1 MPLFGTLK
9 SMPLPDLLQWLGNA
23 RRTGTLQ
30 VERHKISKSISF
42 KDGKVV
48 GCSSDD
54 PPERLG
60 QFLLSR
66 GRITEEQL
74 RESLVRQEARRQH
87 LGKILVEMNVLSPDE
102 LSAQLEAKAEET
114 IYSLFDWDDAVF
126 RFDSSL
132 HDEANSFPIGLR
144 VEDVLLRGLKRFDE
158 IQQIRSVFNDPG
170 IVLCRTEASPPEE
183 IFANRMARTLYEA
196 IDGDR
201 SVAQLLL
208 HVHGSEFVVT
218 KFLYELHR
226 NRLVRIAGVKRIV
239 PLSEQPTG
247 DAEQTTEAGFTTTAA
262 PLAEQP
268 ATPPAAAPNPAQTPE
283 PSSVFDPAAP
293 DQPPPVPSRVEGSK
307 SDESNAGENKDG
319 EREDEKS
326 GPDDAPHLGEKTIE
340 APLAVDS
347 EPTEDLLA
355 NWEPNV
361 DLPPKPESPQASDA
375 AGAEQAAQDPIASTE
390 LGAAAGDAPAAST
403 LGTEPKGVESLEKSG
418 AHRLVSQLEA
428 ARRRMSSGEFEE
440 ALNILDE
447 LYRQFP
453 GDESLRRMT
462 AEAEA
467 AFAEKAYRH
476 FLPPTKVP
484 TLTRPMEELECEN
497 LSPSEFFLL
506 SRIDGSWDIKSIIQ
520 IAPLREA
527 DALRT
532 LKRMRENGVIV
543 LHEAEPASTD

>member
-1 MPLFGTLK
+1 VNPAGVSMPLFGTLE

-30 VERHKISKSISF
+30 IERNKISKSISF
-42 KDGKVV
+42 KDGEVV

-60 QFLLSR
+60 HFLLSR
-66 GRITEEQL
+66 GKITEEQL
-74 RESLVRQEARRQH
+74 RVALARQEECRQH
-87 LGKILVEMNVLSPDE
+87 LGMILVEMNVLSPDE
-102 LSAQLEAKAEET
+102 LSTHLEAKAEET

-132 HDEANSFPIGLR
+132 HDEANIFPIGLR
-144 VEDVLLRGLKRFDE
+144 VEDVLLRGLKRYDE
-158 IQQIRSVFNDPG
+158 MQQIRSVFNDPG
-170 IVLCRTEASPPEE
+170 IVLCRTDVSPPQD
-183 IFANRMARTLYEA
+183 IFANRMARALYEA

-226 NRLVRIAGVKRIV
+226 NGLVRIAGVKRIV
-239 PLSEQPTG
+239 PLTEQLADNSTDSAEAGTTAREPEQPT
-247 DAEQTTEAGFTTTAA
+247 
-262 PLAEQP
+262 
-268 ATPPAAAPNPAQTPE
+268 
-283 PSSVFDPAAP
+283 DPAL
-293 DQPPPVPSRVEGSK
+293 SKVEGS
-307 SDESNAGENKDG
+307 EAA
-319 EREDEKS
+319 R
-326 GPDDAPHLGEKTIE
+326 PAPE
-340 APLAVDS
+340 AALYSAAQTVEAAPGADS
-347 EPTEDLLA
+347 ATTEDLLA
-355 NWEPNV
+355 DWEPNV
-361 DLPPKPESPQASDA
+361 DLPLDAGSPPAPESPTSKDTAPEPAASA
-375 AGAEQAAQDPIASTE
+375 DPGTE
-390 LGAAAGDAPAAST
+390 SADAPASSADGNE
-403 LGTEPKGVESLEKSG
+403 LKGVESLEKSD

-428 ARRRMSSGEFEE
+428 ARRRMGKSEFEE
-440 ALNILDE
+440 ALDILDE

-484 TLTRPMEELECEN
+484 TLAKPMEELESEN
-497 LSPSEFFLL
+497 LSPTEFFLL
-506 SRIDGSWDIKSIIQ
+506 SRIDGTWDIKSIIQ

-532 LKRMRENGVIV
+532 LKRMRETGVIV
-543 LHEAEPASTD
+543 LHEPQPASTE